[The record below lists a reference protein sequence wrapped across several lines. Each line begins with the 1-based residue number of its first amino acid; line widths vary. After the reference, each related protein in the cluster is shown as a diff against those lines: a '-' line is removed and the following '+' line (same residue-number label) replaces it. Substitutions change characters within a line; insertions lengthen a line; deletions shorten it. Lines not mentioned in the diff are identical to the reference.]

1 MSEIVEYFFD
11 DLLKSCAS
19 VLLLVITYKI
29 YKVKLHIEGT
39 SPCCKFNS
47 DNKDVALIPNKIT
60 F

>member
-47 DNKDVALIPNKIT
+47 DNNGGADLNI
-60 F
+60 